1 MTNSLSYTD
10 FVALYTIPIYIR
22 SSFAAV
28 IITMATRGCRRT
40 TNTQTVRALIRCFH
54 SQPACLFSLWGRPEN
69 IGIGIKTEN
78 RIRTQCH
85 SQTDLCIFLQGVI
98 WNNNPML
105 FKLYVAAKDLFAQL
119 NNKLIIFQ
127 NVLLEVLFPCC
138 DPSSTIGFHA
148 PKMIEGPAFLLHCHR
163 VAGTG
168 ATT

>member
-1 MTNSLSYTD
+1 
-10 FVALYTIPIYIR
+10 
-22 SSFAAV
+22 
-28 IITMATRGCRRT
+28 
-40 TNTQTVRALIRCFH
+40 
-54 SQPACLFSLWGRPEN
+54 
-69 IGIGIKTEN
+69 
-78 RIRTQCH
+78 
-85 SQTDLCIFLQGVI
+85 
-98 WNNNPML
+98 ML

-138 DPSSTIGFHA
+138 DPSSTIGLHA